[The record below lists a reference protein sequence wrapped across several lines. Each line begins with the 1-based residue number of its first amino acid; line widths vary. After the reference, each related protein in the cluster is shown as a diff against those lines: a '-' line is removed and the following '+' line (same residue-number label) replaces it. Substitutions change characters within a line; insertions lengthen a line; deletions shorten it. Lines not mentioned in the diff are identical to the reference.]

1 MISHHEN
8 ITAMEQY
15 EARNWLFYQL
25 SRAVSNIP
33 ANYLQSVM
41 TYMLR
46 SDQDLCRFD
55 FEVYVCY

>member
-1 MISHHEN
+1 
-8 ITAMEQY
+8 MEQY